1 MRAIDTTS
9 QAECLGTSLCFQLPA
24 IIQMPMLSMYVFSW
38 PFIVLRPEEAALL
51 K

>member
-9 QAECLGTSLCFQLPA
+9 QAEFLGTSLCFQLPA
-24 IIQMPMLSMYVFSW
+24 IIQMPMLSMYLAGHSLF
-38 PFIVLRPEEAALL
+38 LRPEEAALL